1 MREIRPSG
9 LTRGEAAELPPLSYS
24 PGPACVSYQV
34 DQVGGENTE
43 AMRQADFLTYF
54 RDALIRIPI

>member
-24 PGPACVSYQV
+24 PGPHCIFQHMLSL
-34 DQVGGENTE
+34 DNENGVT
-43 AMRQADFLTYF
+43 RLSDSN
-54 RDALIRIPI
+54 ALDGMLPT